1 MGRDVDGKW
10 KKLSELSYRPLDHA
24 DPDEFVGL
32 GEDATKEDGLAVY
45 VDAAGEEKKVLD
57 LAIETCYRTY
67 RLIGIVK
74 TLETISAAH
83 APQGD
88 GWAPQGLKGTE
99 VEPQEFADI
108 KLQAKRAE
116 QYTDLDGPD
125 AIARLTDC
133 GLQVTGR
140 WFESDKVT
148 TPLPRAYV
156 GSVSIDAE
164 FGFLVLSEPA
174 FLITDH
180 QHRPA
185 ELFVDVAFH
194 AGRDGLFHR
203 KSKEINTGE
212 HNGTGALIINR
223 DDVQHRVIQR
233 YGFTGAGGDTGG
245 YQAYLTQVLV
255 PFDADGDVDA
265 QLQYWVDANLAQF
278 EPHPNCTRTYK
289 RLMQLAP
296 DGRIRQVTW
305 SGGGGAVAKTQVS
318 VNTDHNPYVPTI
330 EEQRR
335 RRRADESV
343 KAAGRFGVE
352 RQA

>member
-88 GWAPQGLKGTE
+88 GWAPQELKGTE

-140 WFESDKVT
+140 WFESRQGDDPAAKGIRRQRLNRRGVW
-148 TPLPRAYV
+148 
-156 GSVSIDAE
+156 I
-164 FGFLVLSEPA
+164 LVLSEPA

-180 QHRPA
+180 QHPPA
-185 ELFVDVAFH
+185 ELLSTLPSTPA
-194 AGRDGLFHR
+194 A
-203 KSKEINTGE
+203 TGCS
-212 HNGTGALIINR
+212 TAR
-223 DDVQHRVIQR
+223 
-233 YGFTGAGGDTGG
+233 A
-245 YQAYLTQVLV
+245 
-255 PFDADGDVDA
+255 
-265 QLQYWVDANLAQF
+265 
-278 EPHPNCTRTYK
+278 K
-289 RLMQLAP
+289 RLTPASTTALPHSLSTA
-296 DGRIRQVTW
+296 TT
-305 SGGGGAVAKTQVS
+305 SSTA
-318 VNTDHNPYVPTI
+318 
-330 EEQRR
+330 
-335 RRRADESV
+335 
-343 KAAGRFGVE
+343 
-352 RQA
+352 